1 MSLTER
7 LNSSAKTV
15 REWLA
20 IPGKA
25 EIVRE
30 AFYMDARR
38 RCEMSAADADDG
50 AQLAMLRLMRLGD
63 QRADDED
70 WSPVRC
76 FYSVRKYM
84 RRLGYR
90 TSTGHHRAKNR
101 RLPEPLS
108 QTRERLRGSLTDNP
122 AILAMAM
129 ERAEALLMTAC
140 GRNARAIRAMS
151 RDDIRHLA
159 CPSMQEA
166 RTFHPAPAPTAGCPA
181 MAGDGT
187 EWRAADATWT
197 EVQPVN
203 PSRAREWLR
212 LNG

>member
-7 LNSSAKTV
+7 LNSNAKTV
-15 REWLA
+15 REWLE

-25 EIVRE
+25 EIVR
-30 AFYMDARR
+30 AAYYADARR
-38 RCEMSAADADDG
+38 IGLGKADADDG
-50 AQLAMLRLMRLGD
+50 AQMAVVMLLKWGQEER
-63 QRADDED
+63 EEYT
-70 WSPVRC
+70 PVRY
-76 FYSVRKYM
+76 FYAVRRYM
-84 RRLGYR
+84 RRSLYRGMTGYR
-90 TSTGHHRAKNR
+90 RAKNR
-101 RLPEPLS
+101 QLPEPMS
-108 QTRERLRGSLTDNP
+108 STRERLRGSMTDNP

-129 ERAEALLMTAC
+129 ERAETLLMTAC

-159 CPSMQEA
+159 CPAIQEP
-166 RTFHPAPAPTAGCPA
+166 RTFRPAPAPTAGCPA